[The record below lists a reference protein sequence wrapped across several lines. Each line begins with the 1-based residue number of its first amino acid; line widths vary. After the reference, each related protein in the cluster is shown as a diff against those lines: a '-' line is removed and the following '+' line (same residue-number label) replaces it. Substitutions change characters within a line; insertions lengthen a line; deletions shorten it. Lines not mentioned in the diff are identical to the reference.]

1 MARRVPLLRR
11 LTKMDPPVID
21 PELALEE
28 QRVLVDGVIVTNPAS
43 QVLPDARIVVKA
55 PTTLQGVRKLTPALD
70 HFGID
75 PTDAV
80 AVDLGACTGG
90 FTQALLDRGAAHV
103 FAIDVGHGQL
113 LGSLRQD
120 DRVVSLER
128 TNLATVTPD
137 LLGGIHPAIIVCDVT
152 KLALREVGR
161 QLADNQVPKPGTDFV
176 GLVKPMFELATASLP
191 IDPDELRQA
200 VELAAQGLSEV
211 GWDIIGW
218 MDSVVTGH
226 RGAVEFFIH
235 ARWLQLPQQTAPPV
249 LPPPRGSSE

>member
-11 LTKMDPPVID
+11 LTEMNPSVAD

-28 QRVLVDGVIVTNPAS
+28 QRVLVDGVIVTNPES

-70 HFGID
+70 HFEID
-75 PTDAV
+75 PANAV

-90 FTQALLDRGAAHV
+90 FTQALLNRGAARV
-103 FAIDVGHGQL
+103 FAVDVGYGQL

-128 TNLATVTPD
+128 TNVAAVTPD
-137 LLGGIHPAIIVCDVT
+137 LLGGIHPTIIVCDVT

-161 QLADNQVPKPGTDFV
+161 QLADNRVPGPGTDFV
-176 GLVKPMFELATASLP
+176 GLVKPMFELATGSLP
-191 IDPDELRQA
+191 VDP
-200 VELAAQGLSEV
+200 
-211 GWDIIGW
+211 
-218 MDSVVTGH
+218 
-226 RGAVEFFIH
+226 F
-235 ARWLQLPQQTAPPV
+235 PP
-249 LPPPRGSSE
+249 GDN

>member
-11 LTKMDPPVID
+11 LTEMNPSVAD

-28 QRVLVDGVIVTNPAS
+28 QRVLVDGVIVTNPES

-70 HFGID
+70 HFEID
-75 PTDAV
+75 PANAV

-90 FTQALLDRGAAHV
+90 FTQALLNRGAARV
-103 FAIDVGHGQL
+103 FAVDVGYGQL

-128 TNLATVTPD
+128 TNVAAVTPD
-137 LLGGIHPAIIVCDVT
+137 LLGGIHPTIIVCDVT

-161 QLADNQVPKPGTDFV
+161 QLAANRVPRPGTDFV
-176 GLVKPMFELATASLP
+176 GLVKPMFELATGSLP
-191 IDPDELRQA
+191 AEPDELQRA
-200 VELAAQGLSEV
+200 VDLAAQGLGEV
-211 GWDIIGW
+211 GWDVVDS
-218 MDSVVTGH
+218 MDSAITGH
-226 RGAVEFFIH
+226 RGAVEFFVH
-235 ARWLQLPQQTAPPV
+235 ARWPQLPV
-249 LPPPRGSSE
+249 